1 MRVALVTESFLPSVN
16 GVTNSVIRVIDTLQE
31 HDHEVLIIAPTRTS
45 PTYQGFDVVTSPFVP
60 LGGFPV
66 AIPTP
71 SITAQLDRFQP
82 DLIHAAAP
90 FWLGGQALAYAAKRG
105 IPSIAVYQTDVA
117 GYMQRY
123 GLEFAGPILDAV
135 TAAIHRPATLSLAPT
150 PDGRDY
156 LNSLGINNVELW
168 GRGVDDVLFTPT
180 RKTTDRVREL
190 RIRLAP
196 QGHKIIGYVGRLAPE
211 KQVGRLI
218 ELCELRG
225 IHLFVVGDGP
235 DRSDLENRFSGH
247 PVTFAG
253 RLSGGDLADAYAAM
267 DVFVH
272 CGTEE
277 TFGQTIQEAHA
288 SGVPVIAPNK
298 GGQRHVI
305 RDGVDGYLVDASIWG
320 SFRDT
325 VATLITDPAL
335 LTNMSEH
342 ARWGVAG
349 KTWEKN
355 NETLL
360 GYYASARD
368 ALETR
373 ELTFAA

>member
-1 MRVALVTESFLPSVN
+1 MKVALVTESFLPSVN
-16 GVTNSVIRVIDTLQE
+16 GVTNSVVRVLDTLKEQG
-31 HDHEVLIIAPTRTS
+31 HEALVIAPTRTS
-45 PTYQGFDVVTSPFVP
+45 PTYLGFDVVTSPFVP

-71 SITAQLDRFQP
+71 SIAPQLDRFQP

-150 PDGRDY
+150 LDGRDY
-156 LNSLGINNVELW
+156 LNSLGIDNVELW
-168 GRGVDDVLFTPT
+168 GRGVDDVLFTPA
-180 RKTTDRVREL
+180 RKASDRVHDL
-190 RIRLAP
+190 RARLAP

-211 KQVGRLI
+211 KQVSRLI
-218 ELCELRG
+218 ELCELSG
-225 IHLFVVGDGP
+225 VHLLIVGDGP
-235 DRSDLENRFSGH
+235 DRSDLEDRFAGR

-253 RLSGGDLADAYAAM
+253 RLSGDDLADAYAAM

-277 TFGQTIQEAHA
+277 TFGQTIQEALA
-288 SGVPVIAPNK
+288 SGVPVIAPNR

-320 SFRDT
+320 SFRDK
-325 VATLITDPAL
+325 VATLIGDSTL
-335 LTNMSEH
+335 LKNMSEQ

-349 KTWEKN
+349 KTWERN

-360 GYYASARD
+360 GYYAKACD
-368 ALETR
+368 ALASR